1 MALDAVAVKALVAEL
16 QCLVGGRVD
25 KVHQPERDEIAIGV
39 RTYDASYKLLISA
52 SPAHPRIH
60 LSTHS
65 KSNPKTA
72 PLFCMLLRKHLASG
86 RISAITQVGFERIVK
101 VTIES
106 YDELGDYTEKS
117 LYVEIMGRHSNVIL
131 VNNEGRIID
140 SIKRI
145 DESMSSV
152 REILPGG
159 VYELP
164 PIQSKTALA
173 EWETENDLE
182 FLGTQ
187 KVDKAIISQIAGISP
202 LTAREI
208 VYNVFGTTDVL
219 SDSVNTNRYA
229 MLKLEI
235 NKLKSRTEN
244 NDFEPCMIEDTQ
256 TGKLVEFSA
265 IPIEQYETLAK
276 IVKYESI
283 SELVDEFYYK
293 RDVAERMRQKT
304 ADLIKLLNNHAE
316 RIAKKMSILRATL
329 SDAEKM
335 DTYREYGDLITANI
349 YRIQEGHK
357 SVEVE
362 NYFDENL
369 GTVKIT
375 LDPSLSAS
383 QNAQKYYKKYNK
395 SKTALK
401 EAQKQLEQSA
411 EELEYIESTLA
422 MVETADRLEDISVIR
437 RELANEGYIKRST
450 NAQKKQKA
458 EQSKPMHFVSSDGF
472 DIYVGRNNTQNDYL
486 TLKLANS
493 SDLWFHTKDIH
504 GSHTVIKLGL
514 DKDVPKQTI
523 LEAASLAAYY
533 SKARESSQVPV
544 DYTTIKNVRK
554 PNGAKPGMVI
564 YEHYNTVYIKPELLS
579 VDNDKTD

>member
-39 RTYDASYKLLISA
+39 RTYDESFRLLISA

-86 RISAITQVGFERIVK
+86 RITAITQVGFERIVK
-101 VTIES
+101 VSVES

-173 EWETENDLE
+173 DWETENDLE

-202 LTAREI
+202 LTAREM

-219 SDSVNTNRYA
+219 SDAVNTNRYA

-276 IVKYESI
+276 VVKYESM

-293 RDVAERMRQKT
+293 RDVNERMRQKT
-304 ADLIKLLNNHAE
+304 ADLVKLLNNHRE
-316 RIAKKMSILRATL
+316 RIAKKMAILRSTL

-357 SVEVE
+357 SVELE
-362 NYFDENL
+362 NYFDENMK
-369 GTVKIT
+369 TVKIT
-375 LDPSLSAS
+375 LDPSLSPS

-523 LEAASLAAYY
+523 LEAAALAAYY